1 MIVIDI
7 PGRSLIQAEAL
18 VMDYN
23 GTLAIDGIIIQGVRE
38 RLISLAPLIN
48 LFIVTADTFGKAEE
62 NLKDIDCGLIILE
75 SGNQQQQKAE
85 FVRKLT
91 TEGVI
96 AIGNG
101 LNDALMLKNA
111 TLGIGVIQNEGAS
124 LHALLSAEIITNNIL
139 DALDLLTNPLRMAAT
154 LRK

>member
-23 GTLAIDGIIIQGVRE
+23 GTLAIDGIMIEGVRE
-38 RLISLAPLIN
+38 RLISLAPKIN
-48 LFIVTADTFGKAEE
+48 LFIVTADTFGKAAE
-62 NLKDIDCGLIILE
+62 NLKDIDCGMIILE

-85 FVRKLT
+85 FVKKLA

-101 LNDALMLKNA
+101 LNDSLMLKNA

-124 LHALLSAEIITNNIL
+124 VQALLSAEILTNNIL
-139 DALDLLTNPLRMAAT
+139 DALDLIMNPLRIAAT